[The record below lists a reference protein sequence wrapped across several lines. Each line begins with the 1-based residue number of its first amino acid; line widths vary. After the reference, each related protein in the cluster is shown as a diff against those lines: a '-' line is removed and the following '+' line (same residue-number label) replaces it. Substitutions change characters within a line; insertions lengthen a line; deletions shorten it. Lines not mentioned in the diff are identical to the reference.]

1 MSVGGACGVIVGYF
15 IEVVDSQIQ
24 RATLAAK
31 GNVFKEQ
38 EIKDDISANRLLRQ
52 RSALWW
58 NLAHLIVTI
67 IIGMVLFNA
76 FGTPIPD
83 GWADLFYA
91 AVLIGPARSYTFE
104 TAGGRVLGC
113 FYMMIG
119 LPMLAKWVASVPSCE
134 FATAFLPLPFAKI
147 FHGSDKSCCD
157 CRHH

>member
-76 FGTPIPD
+76 FGRHTDPGRLGRLVLRCGADRPGPVLHLRD
-83 GWADLFYA
+83 RGWA
-91 AVLIGPARSYTFE
+91 GP
-104 TAGGRVLGC
+104 RVLLHDDRAADARKVGR
-113 FYMMIG
+113 FG
-119 LPMLAKWVASVPSCE
+119 TVL
-134 FATAFLPLPFAKI
+134 
-147 FHGSDKSCCD
+147 
-157 CRHH
+157 